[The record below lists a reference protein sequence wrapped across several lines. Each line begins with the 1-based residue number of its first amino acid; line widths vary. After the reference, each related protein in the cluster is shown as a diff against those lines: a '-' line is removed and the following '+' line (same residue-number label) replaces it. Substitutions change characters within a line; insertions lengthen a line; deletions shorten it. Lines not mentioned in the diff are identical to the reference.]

1 MMFFLKN
8 EHLNSQ
14 TKLIELSFL
23 GVNMLGYLIL
33 DLSLAFSY
41 AFSLELFFIL
51 GIFLVGGILQL
62 RLYSSSFKS
71 RISTNGPPPK
81 SSYATL
87 LTCGSTY
94 GPETNTSSTSPSKD
108 TWSGIGT
115 NAKLKRAPLA
125 PHSLSISRNSFSLE
139 NS

>member
-1 MMFFLKN
+1 MFFLKN

-62 RLYSSSFKS
+62 RLYSLEFQIQNINKWPTSEIIIRYAADLRFYLRARDQYLFNIALKGYMEWHRHKCEIEACPS
-71 RISTNGPPPK
+71 RS
-81 SSYATL
+81 
-87 LTCGSTY
+87 
-94 GPETNTSSTSPSKD
+94 
-108 TWSGIGT
+108 
-115 NAKLKRAPLA
+115 
-125 PHSLSISRNSFSLE
+125 SLS
-139 NS
+139 